1 MLRKSLFLFLIIAL
15 MSIGSAFAAEDAVIV
30 FNTPVGGSEPA
41 PAFPGDSYQVTFS
54 AEKGQSLHLATM
66 FVQSND
72 WFFSP
77 NDWGI
82 ALYDSNG
89 AAISGDVTR
98 YIGLFDAGT
107 EIDEMPGTGAHQAPR
122 QPGPDSGDADPNQ
135 TVRRAND
142 SFGVTPPVNQLI
154 KAMLTD
160 LGDGNFMLT
169 IENISGNSTLPSPIA
184 PGIAVVTSMT
194 SPLFESGSADRGLGL
209 EALAEDGNP
218 AHLAANL
225 GGEMM
230 PEAPTTPA
238 PSGSNVQVFA
248 VPVGG
253 EGPAPA
259 FPGDAYEFAF
269 SAAQGDSLHLATM
282 LVQSN
287 DRFFSP
293 NEWGIP
299 LFDSNGNAL
308 SGDMT
313 DYVHLYDAGTELDE
327 TPGAGAHQAPRQPGP
342 NSGATDPNNL
352 VRRAHDNTG
361 ITPAVNQLIKVTLT
375 HMGGNDFVLRIENVS
390 GGSALPGPLAPGV
403 AVVTSDVAPLFKAGT
418 IDRDQGLEQLAED
431 GMPGRLAENL
441 AQ

>member
-1 MLRKSLFLFLIIAL
+1 M
-15 MSIGSAFAAEDAVIV
+15 
-30 FNTPVGGSEPA
+30 TA
-41 PAFPGDSYQVTFS
+41 PAFPG
-54 AEKGQSLHLATM
+54 E
-66 FVQSND
+66 
-72 WFFSP
+72 
-77 NDWGI
+77 
-82 ALYDSNG
+82 
-89 AAISGDVTR
+89 
-98 YIGLFDAGT
+98 
-107 EIDEMPGTGAHQAPR
+107 
-122 QPGPDSGDADPNQ
+122 
-135 TVRRAND
+135 
-142 SFGVTPPVNQLI
+142 
-154 KAMLTD
+154 
-160 LGDGNFMLT
+160 
-169 IENISGNSTLPSPIA
+169 
-184 PGIAVVTSMT
+184 
-194 SPLFESGSADRGLGL
+194 
-209 EALAEDGNP
+209 
-218 AHLAANL
+218 
-225 GGEMM
+225 
-230 PEAPTTPA
+230 
-238 PSGSNVQVFA
+238 
-248 VPVGG
+248 
-253 EGPAPA
+253 
-259 FPGDAYEFAF
+259 AYEFAF
-269 SAAQGDSLHLATM
+269 SASQGDSLHLATM